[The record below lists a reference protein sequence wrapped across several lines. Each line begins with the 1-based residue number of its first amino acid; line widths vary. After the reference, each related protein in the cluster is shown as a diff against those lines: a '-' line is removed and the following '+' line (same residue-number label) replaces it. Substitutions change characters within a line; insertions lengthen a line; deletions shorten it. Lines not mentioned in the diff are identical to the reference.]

1 MNIFDHYEVGNLL
14 GQGGFGAVYEGRRV
28 KDQYKPWSDGCLPM
42 EVALLILANEG
53 TRILQ
58 IIQLLDWN
66 DKGDYYIMVLER
78 PDPCKDLF
86 NFFQTHGGRLDEELA
101 QLVMWQAITATYV
114 SCQRGVFHRDIK
126 QENLL

>member
-1 MNIFDHYEVGNLL
+1 
-14 GQGGFGAVYEGRRV
+14 
-28 KDQYKPWSDGCLPM
+28 M

-53 TRILQ
+53 TRIPQ

-78 PDPCKDLF
+78 PDPCEDLF
-86 NFFQTHGGRLDEELA
+86 NFVQTHGGRLDEELA
-101 QLVMWQAITATYV
+101 RLVMWQAITAAYV

-126 QENLL
+126 QENLLINRDTLEVKLIDFGCGDLLQSAEYTTFMGMC